1 MLVAADET
9 TEELKER
16 EEKEVAFERRESVLS
31 TSSVSINNLFVF
43 YHICNDCLLNCTEC
57 KI

>member
-9 TEELKER
+9 TEEKKER
-16 EEKEVAFERRESVLS
+16 ETKEIEFERRESVLS
-31 TSSVSINNLFVF
+31 TSGVSCIQSAYANKCTNKSICFVE
-43 YHICNDCLLNCTEC
+43 Y